1 MTRETT
7 KVLTCI
13 VCPLGCTI
21 SVKVSGVKVL
31 GCEGNTCAR
40 GAAYAKDEVLHPKRT
55 LTSSVLVLGGRWPLV
70 SVRTS
75 EPVPKGKIKAV
86 MKAIRARAIKAPVK
100 AGAVLIKNVAQTG
113 ADVVA
118 TRPVD
123 KTKG

>member
-1 MTRETT
+1 MAKAAT

-21 SVKVSGVKVL
+21 SVKVSGAKVL

-55 LTSSVLVLGGRWPLV
+55 LTSSVLVIGGRWPLV

-75 EPVPKGKIKAV
+75 KPVPKGKIKTV
-86 MKAIRARAIKAPVK
+86 MKAIKARSVKAPVR
-100 AGAVLIKNVAQTG
+100 AGAVLIKNVAHTG
-113 ADVVA
+113 ADVIA
-118 TRPVD
+118 TRPI
-123 KTKG
+123 KKA